1 VVKSHHQKSRQVQM
15 GMKMEMERMGQMR
28 TETMP
33 KRMEVL
39 CHHLDRL
46 KLYSEFKDIAA
57 IPTLLEKM
65 ML

>member
-1 VVKSHHQKSRQVQM
+1 MKNHHKKSRQVQV
-15 GMKMEMERMGQMR
+15 GMKMEMERIMKMERMGQMR

-46 KLYSEFKDIAA
+46 AA
-57 IPTLLEKM
+57 IRQRRRRQR
-65 ML
+65 

>member
-15 GMKMEMERMGQMR
+15 GMKMEMERIMKMERMGQMR

-46 KLYSEFKDIAA
+46 AA
-57 IPTLLEKM
+57 IR
-65 ML
+65 

>member
-1 VVKSHHQKSRQVQM
+1 MVKSHHQKSRQVQM
-15 GMKMEMERMGQMR
+15 GMKMEMERIMKMERMGQMR

-46 KLYSEFKDIAA
+46 AA
-57 IPTLLEKM
+57 IRERRFR
-65 ML
+65 